1 MGAGLPTQGH
11 RPDVAEVVGKA
22 LADVPGVRAGK
33 MFGFPA
39 FFMGRKLF
47 ACVYGDGVALK
58 LPPETLARVLELPGA
73 SRFEPYGKRMREW
86 AHIAHETAEEYNQ
99 DQELLLEAADYVGA
113 TAEASEAS

>member
-39 FFMGRKLF
+39 FFMGRKLWKSGNW
-47 ACVYGDGVALK
+47 GDPWKARSSATMSPGTLRAGTVLSPVARRVRPSPVR
-58 LPPETLARVLELPGA
+58 PP
-73 SRFEPYGKRMREW
+73 SRR
-86 AHIAHETAEEYNQ
+86 A
-99 DQELLLEAADYVGA
+99 
-113 TAEASEAS
+113 